1 MISPNSSDRTV
12 TRSLTGRYLASL
24 AAVALVA
31 IVGQALIQKQLTRQE
46 SDLKIVRM
54 AQERQTICQ
63 QLLKELSNVS
73 NGRGQPSKG
82 PGQSMTATER
92 ETIKELIKKWKG
104 SREILR
110 DDIMAMVSD
119 RDMGE
124 IDDLF
129 TQIEPATKEILGTA
143 QRFVNQGTI
152 TTADRASISTP
163 QLIQAE
169 RDFTQVTDEMI
180 DWYSQKVKDNVSQL
194 KLLEFV
200 LLGGTLLLLGL
211 EGLFIFRPAVERLR
225 SSLHKL
231 SNALSTVQ
239 NEQEKSEKLLLNI
252 LPRSIA
258 DRLKLSSDCIAD
270 GFPEATV
277 LFADIVGFTELSSR
291 LSPQDL
297 VARLNQIFSAFD
309 TLAEK
314 HGLEK
319 IKTIGDAYMVVGGL
333 PKPSA
338 EHSVSVA
345 KFALEMRSELQRINE
360 SLGELFDIRIGI
372 NSGPVVAG
380 VIGIKK
386 FTYDLWGDTV
396 NVASRMESHGKP
408 GEIHI
413 SESFYEK
420 VRSHCDCESRG
431 TVMIKGKGEMNTYWL
446 RSVKN

>member
-1 MISPNSSDRTV
+1 MISLNSSDRTV

-46 SDLKIVRM
+46 NDLKIVRM

-63 QLLKELSNVS
+63 RLLKELSNVS
-73 NGRGQPSKG
+73 NG
-82 PGQSMTATER
+82 PGQASGQAMTAKDR
-92 ETIKELIKKWKG
+92 ETIKELIEKWRG
-104 SREILR
+104 SRKILR

-119 RDMGE
+119 QDMGE
-124 IDDLF
+124 VDGLF
-129 TQIEPATKEILGTA
+129 VELEPATKEILGTA
-143 QRFVNQGTI
+143 QRFVDQGTI
-152 TTADRASISTP
+152 GNVDRASIRTP

-169 RDFTQVTDEMI
+169 LDFTRITDEMI
-180 DWYSQKVKDNVSQL
+180 AWYSQKVKENVSQL
-194 KLLEFV
+194 RLLEFV

-211 EGLFIFRPAVERLR
+211 EGLFIFRPAVDRLR
-225 SSLHKL
+225 SSLQRL
-231 SNALSTVQ
+231 SNALSNIQ

-258 DRLKLSSDCIAD
+258 DRLKVSSDCIAD

-314 HGLEK
+314 YGLEK

-338 EHSVSVA
+338 EHSISVA

-431 TVMIKGKGEMNTYWL
+431 TMIIKGKGEMKTYWL

>member
-1 MISPNSSDRTV
+1 MSKPNSSDRTV

-24 AAVALVA
+24 AAVAGVA
-31 IVGQALIQKQLTRQE
+31 IVGQALVQTQLTRHE
-46 SDLKIVRM
+46 NDLKITRM
-54 AQERQTICQ
+54 AQQRQTICQ
-63 QLLKELSNVS
+63 RLLKELSNVS
-73 NGRGQPSKG
+73 NA
-82 PGQSMTATER
+82 PGQSMTTTDKEM
-92 ETIKELIKKWKG
+92 IKELIGQWRG
-104 SREILR
+104 SRKILR
-110 DDIMAMVSD
+110 DDMMAVASD
-119 RDMGE
+119 RDMSELDG
-124 IDDLF
+124 LF
-129 TQIEPATKEILGTA
+129 TQLEPATKEILGTA
-143 QRFVNQGTI
+143 QRFVDKGTL
-152 TTADRASISTP
+152 TDADRTSLRTP

-169 RDFTQVTDEMI
+169 RDFTRVTDEMI
-180 DWYSQKVKDNVSQL
+180 AWYGQKVKDNVSKL

-200 LLGGTLLLLGL
+200 LLGGTLVLLGL
-211 EGLFIFRPAVERLR
+211 EGLFIFRPAVDRLR
-225 SSLHKL
+225 SSLQKL
-231 SNALSTVQ
+231 STALSTVQ

-252 LPRSIA
+252 LPPSIA
-258 DRLKLSSDCIAD
+258 KRLKISSDCIAD

-333 PKPSA
+333 PKPNK
-338 EHSVSVA
+338 EHAISVA
-345 KFALEMRSELQRINE
+345 KFALEMRSELHRINE

-408 GEIHI
+408 GEIHV

-420 VRSHCDCESRG
+420 VRSHCDCEFRG

>member
-1 MISPNSSDRTV
+1 MISLNSSDRTV

-46 SDLKIVRM
+46 NDLKIVRM

-63 QLLKELSNVS
+63 RLLKELSNVS
-73 NGRGQPSKG
+73 NG
-82 PGQSMTATER
+82 PGQASGQAMTAKDR
-92 ETIKELIKKWKG
+92 ETIKELIEKWRG
-104 SREILR
+104 SRKILR

-119 RDMGE
+119 QDMGE
-124 IDDLF
+124 VDGLF
-129 TQIEPATKEILGTA
+129 VELEPATKEILGTA
-143 QRFVNQGTI
+143 QRFVDQGTI
-152 TTADRASISTP
+152 GNVDRASIRTP

-169 RDFTQVTDEMI
+169 LDFTRITDEMI
-180 DWYSQKVKDNVSQL
+180 AWYSQKVKENVSQL
-194 KLLEFV
+194 RLLEFV

-211 EGLFIFRPAVERLR
+211 EGLFIFRPAVDRLR
-225 SSLHKL
+225 SSLQRL
-231 SNALSTVQ
+231 SNALSNIQ

-258 DRLKLSSDCIAD
+258 DRLKVSSDCIAD

-314 HGLEK
+314 YGLEK

-431 TVMIKGKGEMNTYWL
+431 TMIIKGKGEMKTYWL

>member
-1 MISPNSSDRTV
+1 MINPNSSDRTV

-24 AAVALVA
+24 AAVAGVA
-31 IVGQALIQKQLTRQE
+31 IVGQALIQTQLARHE
-46 SDLKIVRM
+46 NDLKITRI
-54 AQERQTICQ
+54 AQQRQTICQ
-63 QLLKELSNVS
+63 RLLKELSNVS
-73 NGRGQPSKG
+73 NV
-82 PGQSMTATER
+82 PGQSMTATEK
-92 ETIKELIKKWKG
+92 ETIKELIGQWRD
-104 SREILR
+104 SRKILR
-110 DDIMAMVSD
+110 DDMMGMVSD
-119 RDMGE
+119 RDMSELDG
-124 IDDLF
+124 LF
-129 TQIEPATKEILGTA
+129 TQLEPATKEILGTA
-143 QRFVNQGTI
+143 QRFVDQRTV
-152 TTADRASISTP
+152 TESDRTSLRTP

-169 RDFTQVTDEMI
+169 RDFTRVTDEMI
-180 DWYSQKVKDNVSQL
+180 AWYGQKVKDNVSQL

-211 EGLFIFRPAVERLR
+211 EGLFIFRPAVDRLR
-225 SSLHKL
+225 SSLQKL

-252 LPRSIA
+252 LPPSIA
-258 DRLKLSSDCIAD
+258 KRLKISSDCIAD

-297 VARLNQIFSAFD
+297 VTYLNQIFSAFD

-333 PKPSA
+333 PKPSQDHA
-338 EHSVSVA
+338 VSVA

-408 GEIHI
+408 GEIHV

-420 VRSHCDCESRG
+420 VRSHCDCEFRG

-446 RSVKN
+446 RSVRN

>member
-1 MISPNSSDRTV
+1 MINPNSSDRTV

-24 AAVALVA
+24 AAVAGVA

-54 AQERQTICQ
+54 AQQRQTICQ
-63 QLLKELSNVS
+63 RLLKELSNVS
-73 NGRGQPSKG
+73 NA
-82 PGQSMTATER
+82 PGQSMTATDR
-92 ETIKELIKKWKG
+92 QAIQDLIGKWKD
-104 SREILR
+104 SRKILR
-110 DDIMAMVSD
+110 DDMMAMVSD
-119 RDMGE
+119 RDMSELDG
-124 IDDLF
+124 LF
-129 TQIEPATKEILGTA
+129 TQLEPATKEILGTA
-143 QRFVNQGTI
+143 QRFVDQGTI
-152 TTADRASISTP
+152 TDADRTRLRTP

-169 RDFTQVTDEMI
+169 RDFTRVTDEMI
-180 DWYSQKVKDNVSQL
+180 AWYGQKVKDNVSQL

-211 EGLFIFRPAVERLR
+211 EGLFIFRPAVDRLR
-225 SSLHKL
+225 SSLQKL
-231 SNALSTVQ
+231 STALSTVQ

-252 LPRSIA
+252 LPPSIA
-258 DRLKLSSDCIAD
+258 KRLKISSDCIAD

-333 PKPSA
+333 PKPSQGHA
-338 EHSVSVA
+338 VSVA

-408 GEIHI
+408 GEIHV

-431 TVMIKGKGEMNTYWL
+431 TVMIKGKGEMKTYWL
-446 RSVKN
+446 RSVRQKDVGYEI

>member
-1 MISPNSSDRTV
+1 MIKPNSSDRTV
-12 TRSLTGRYLASL
+12 TRSLTGRYLVSL
-24 AAVALVA
+24 AAVAAVA
-31 IVGQALIQKQLTRQE
+31 IVGQVLIQTQLTRHE
-46 SDLKIVRM
+46 NDLNITRI
-54 AQERQTICQ
+54 AQQRQTICQ

-73 NGRGQPSKG
+73 STR
-82 PGQSMTATER
+82 GQSMTATDK
-92 ETIKELIKKWKG
+92 ETIKKLIGEWRG
-104 SREILR
+104 SRKILR
-110 DDIMAMVSD
+110 DNMIERLSD
-119 RDMGE
+119 RDMSELDG
-124 IDDLF
+124 LF
-129 TQIEPATKEILGTA
+129 TQLEPATKEILGTA
-143 QRFVNQGTI
+143 QRFVDQGTV
-152 TTADRASISTP
+152 TDADRTSLRTP

-169 RDFTQVTDEMI
+169 RDFTRVTDEMI
-180 DWYSQKVKDNVSQL
+180 AWYGQKVRNSVSQL
-194 KLLEFV
+194 RLLEYV

-211 EGLFIFRPAVERLR
+211 EGLFVFRPAVDRLR
-225 SSLHKL
+225 SSLQKL
-231 SNALSTVQ
+231 STALSTVQ

-252 LPRSIA
+252 LPPSIA
-258 DRLKLSSDCIAD
+258 KRLKISSDCIAD

-277 LFADIVGFTELSSR
+277 LFADIVGFTELSNR

-297 VARLNQIFSAFD
+297 VTCLNQIFSAFD

-333 PKPSA
+333 PKPSQDHA
-338 EHSVSVA
+338 VSVA

-408 GEIHI
+408 GEIHV

-420 VRSHCDCESRG
+420 VRSHCDCEFRG
-431 TVMIKGKGEMNTYWL
+431 MVMIKGKGEMNTYWL
-446 RSVKN
+446 RSVRN

>member
-1 MISPNSSDRTV
+1 MISLNSSDRTV

-24 AAVALVA
+24 SAVALVA
-31 IVGQALIQKQLTRQE
+31 IVGQAIIQKQLTRQE

-54 AQERQTICQ
+54 AQERQVICQ
-63 QLLKELSNVS
+63 RLLKELSNVS
-73 NGRGQPSKG
+73 NGPGQAS
-82 PGQSMTATER
+82 GQSMTATDR
-92 ETIKELIKKWKG
+92 ETIKELIEKWKG

-110 DDIMAMVSD
+110 DDIMTMVSD

-124 IDDLF
+124 VDGLF
-129 TQIEPATKEILGTA
+129 TQLEPATKEILGTA
-143 QRFVNQGTI
+143 QRFVDQGTI
-152 TTADRASISTP
+152 GNADRTSIRTP

-169 RDFTQVTDEMI
+169 RDFTQVTDEI
-180 DWYSQKVKDNVSQL
+180 ITWYSQKVKDNVSQL
-194 KLLEFV
+194 KFLEFV

-211 EGLFIFRPAVERLR
+211 EGLFIFRPAVDRLR

-231 SNALSTVQ
+231 SNALSNIQ

-258 DRLKLSSDCIAD
+258 DRLKVSSDCIAD

-314 HGLEK
+314 YGLEK

-431 TVMIKGKGEMNTYWL
+431 TVIIKGKGEMKTYWL

>member
-31 IVGQALIQKQLTRQE
+31 IVGQALIQKQLTRHE
-46 SDLKIVRM
+46 SDLKIIRI

-63 QLLKELSNVS
+63 RLLKELSHIS
-73 NGRGQPSKG
+73 NA
-82 PGQSMTATER
+82 PGQSITATDR
-92 ETIKELIKKWKG
+92 ETIKELIGKWRG
-104 SREILR
+104 SRKILR
-110 DDIMAMVSD
+110 DDMMTMVSD

-124 IDDLF
+124 IDGLF
-129 TQIEPATKEILGTA
+129 TQLEPATKEILGTA
-143 QRFVNQGTI
+143 QRFVDQGTI
-152 TTADRASISTP
+152 GNADRTRILTP

-169 RDFTQVTDEMI
+169 RDFTRITDEMI
-180 DWYSQKVKDNVSQL
+180 AWYSQKVKDNVSQL

-211 EGLFIFRPAVERLR
+211 EGLFIFRPAVDRLR

-231 SNALSTVQ
+231 SNALSNVQ
-239 NEQEKSEKLLLNI
+239 SEREKSDKLLLNI
-252 LPRSIA
+252 LPPSIA

-314 HGLEK
+314 YGLEK

-333 PKPSA
+333 PNPSA
-338 EHSVSVA
+338 EHAVSVA
-345 KFALEMRSELQRINE
+345 KFALEMRSELQRINK

-372 NSGPVVAG
+372 NCGPVVAG

-413 SESFYEK
+413 SESFYKK
-420 VRSHCDCESRG
+420 VRSHYDCESRG
-431 TVMIKGKGEMNTYWL
+431 TVIIKGKGEMKTYWL
-446 RSVKN
+446 RSVKTVEW

>member
-1 MISPNSSDRTV
+1 MISLNSSDRTV

-63 QLLKELSNVS
+63 RLLKELSNVS
-73 NGRGQPSKG
+73 NG
-82 PGQSMTATER
+82 PGQASGQAMTAKDR
-92 ETIKELIKKWKG
+92 ETIKELIEKWRG
-104 SREILR
+104 SRKILR

-119 RDMGE
+119 QDMGE
-124 IDDLF
+124 VDGLF
-129 TQIEPATKEILGTA
+129 VELEPATKEILGTA
-143 QRFVNQGTI
+143 QRFVDQGTI
-152 TTADRASISTP
+152 GNVDRASIRTP

-169 RDFTQVTDEMI
+169 LDFTRITDEMI
-180 DWYSQKVKDNVSQL
+180 AWYSQKVKENVSQL
-194 KLLEFV
+194 RLLEFV

-211 EGLFIFRPAVERLR
+211 EGLFIFRPAVDRLR
-225 SSLHKL
+225 SSLQRL
-231 SNALSTVQ
+231 SNALSNIQ

-258 DRLKLSSDCIAD
+258 DRLKVSSDCIAD

-314 HGLEK
+314 YGLEK

-338 EHSVSVA
+338 EHSISVA

-431 TVMIKGKGEMNTYWL
+431 TMIIKGKGEMKTYWL

>member
-1 MISPNSSDRTV
+1 MISLNSSDRTV

-46 SDLKIVRM
+46 NDLKIVRM

-63 QLLKELSNVS
+63 RLLKELSNVS
-73 NGRGQPSKG
+73 NG
-82 PGQSMTATER
+82 PGQASGQAMTAKDR
-92 ETIKELIKKWKG
+92 ETIKELIEKWRG
-104 SREILR
+104 SRKILR

-119 RDMGE
+119 QDMGE
-124 IDDLF
+124 VDGLF
-129 TQIEPATKEILGTA
+129 VELEPATKEILGTA
-143 QRFVNQGTI
+143 QRFVDQGTI
-152 TTADRASISTP
+152 GNVDRASIRTP

-169 RDFTQVTDEMI
+169 LDFTRITDEMI
-180 DWYSQKVKDNVSQL
+180 AWYSQKVKENVSQL
-194 KLLEFV
+194 RLLEFG
-200 LLGGTLLLLGL
+200 LLGGTLLLLAL
-211 EGLFIFRPAVERLR
+211 EGLFIFRPAVDRLR
-225 SSLHKL
+225 SSLQRL
-231 SNALSTVQ
+231 SNALSNIQ

-258 DRLKLSSDCIAD
+258 DRLKVSSDCIAD

-314 HGLEK
+314 YGLEK

-338 EHSVSVA
+338 EHSISVA

-431 TVMIKGKGEMNTYWL
+431 TMIIKGKGEMKTYWL

>member
-24 AAVALVA
+24 TAVALVA

-46 SDLKIVRM
+46 NDLKIVRM

-63 QLLKELSNVS
+63 RLLKELSNVS
-73 NGRGQPSKG
+73 NG
-82 PGQSMTATER
+82 PGQASGQAMTAKDR
-92 ETIKELIKKWKG
+92 ETIKELIEKWRG
-104 SREILR
+104 SRKILR

-119 RDMGE
+119 QDMGE
-124 IDDLF
+124 VDGLF
-129 TQIEPATKEILGTA
+129 VELEPATKEILGTA
-143 QRFVNQGTI
+143 QRFVDQGTI
-152 TTADRASISTP
+152 GNVDPASIRTP

-169 RDFTQVTDEMI
+169 LDFTRITDEMI
-180 DWYSQKVKDNVSQL
+180 AWYSKKVKDNVSQL

-211 EGLFIFRPAVERLR
+211 EGLFIFRPAVDRLR
-225 SSLHKL
+225 SSLQKL
-231 SNALSTVQ
+231 SNALSKIQ

-258 DRLKLSSDCIAD
+258 DRLKVSSDCIAD

-314 HGLEK
+314 YGLEK

-338 EHSVSVA
+338 EHSISVA

-431 TVMIKGKGEMNTYWL
+431 TMIIKGKGEMKTYWL